1 MSWSKS
7 ILFSLF
13 IVPLLAKP
21 NGGEV
26 ISGHAT
32 IIQQDDQ
39 TLHVQT
45 DQEKTIIQWK
55 DFSIQKG
62 EQAHFLQP
70 NSSSATLNRVV
81 GVNPSEILG
90 QLHSNGH
97 LYLLNPNGILIGE
110 GAFID
115 TGAFIASTFNVH
127 DSGFLKGENLEFFG
141 DSLGEIINFGKIH
154 TKDGDALLI
163 AKTVE
168 NHGTITVNGG
178 RAGAIGCTSLLYHPN
193 SKDPLYVKGGISE
206 ELNTEGNAYSH
217 AMKTSAEPDALTTV
231 KKDGEVYL
239 TRVRNTGTISASKG
253 DKGGDVYLL
262 GDQVI
267 VHDKTLIDVSG
278 KSGGGTIY
286 TGGSFQGKDK
296 NLLASEYTFVA
307 KNTSF
312 DASALQEGDGG
323 KILFWSDK
331 ETRFYGHAKATGGL
345 SSGNGG
351 FIEVSAST
359 TNWTYAG
366 SIDLA
371 APNGKTGEL
380 LLDPNDITVGTAA
393 SNPAYV
399 ASPYIGAPAGSAQL
413 LYTDLAT
420 ALAGGNV
427 TIQTSLGT
435 PGGNGDIF
443 FDLAGNIL
451 TWGSGNSLTVL
462 ANRDVVFRT
471 LSDIQTT
478 GAGTNITITAGRNF
492 SSAAGS
498 SIDAQGAGGTLS
510 LTAGGSIT
518 ALGGFFNSNTSGVDA
533 TVNVLAQTGNITIGD
548 PGMAVP
554 VVYGCVHGPVTVE
567 ATRGNVDLFGGSG
580 FSDDVA
586 IIGFYDPSLANFNP
600 TTGPI
605 TVSAGRDMTIQ
616 SGTGVFAYA
625 MICKQGRNPHDI
637 TNNPVT
643 VNVRGNLFIQA
654 GNAVDAPGAGIGRP
668 QQLTGATPIHNGDIT
683 VNVGGNC
690 TVFGGDNF
698 SGIGDRA
705 RALAPGSIE
714 ARLNINV
721 GNNLMIGHGPG
732 LPGVSGAFIGVFD
745 NNIAASGIPEN
756 IRGTTHINVGN
767 NFVMDARLGAAFVEF
782 ANDNQNGAF
791 PAELF
796 VHVGNSL
803 IQIGGPFPIP
813 VIGSVLAANFNYYE
827 IQNSNS
833 HFWALNS
840 IHCMNGSF
848 GSANLHNKVFN
859 NTNVI
864 SPNLGTI
871 SARAGGDIR
880 VAGGAPSRIRAQ
892 GDIVDYEA
900 SGGFTY
906 TADATFANGELWGPQ
921 TALVGGVNV
930 FAGTLLA
937 GPSPAVSSN
946 GRGAIAFDTNFY
958 DTTAIPLSTQQI
970 AAQGYGS
977 FAIPP
982 QTGVGNPIT
991 YWSQNGSPTIMST
1004 QPLFANGT
1012 PANILNIGTTG
1023 SSISFNNESRAAIYT
1038 APTNPFD
1045 TDGGDITIVA
1055 FRDTIISGP
1064 STLNTLPVNSI
1075 IPIYAPSG
1083 NILVITQSNMTL
1095 RDNAVVSASENVDL
1109 VCDNQ
1114 APAPPQIGPAAFSID
1129 ATSFINSDNGYIRVY
1144 TARQA
1149 QNVIDPLAEFIS
1161 AGTSY
1166 FFAPGQ
1172 LFVDTDQE
1180 KWCTYYPG
1188 GDQGIPFK
1196 IFYKPCLETIT
1207 QEAMIILTEFLYEES
1222 SFNYYL
1228 GWPENFYIKYTPRA
1242 PLQVGEWRSTFD
1254 SFNVS
1259 PQERYF
1265 IRRQDDT
1272 RANNNPRTYLAW

>member
-26 ISGHAT
+26 VSGQAT
-32 IIQQDDQ
+32 IINQDNQ
-39 TLHVQT
+39 TLHIKT
-45 DQEKTIIQWK
+45 EQEKTIIQWK

-62 EQAHFLQP
+62 EKAHFIQP

-81 GVNPSEILG
+81 GANPSEILG
-90 QLHSNGH
+90 YLHSNGQ
-97 LYLLNPNGILIGE
+97 LYLLNPNGVLIGE

-115 TGAFIASTFNVH
+115 TGAFIASTFNVL
-127 DSGFLKGENLEFFG
+127 DSAFLKGENLEFFG
-141 DSLGEIINFGKIH
+141 DSLGSVINFGKIH

-163 AKTVE
+163 GKTVE

-178 RAGAIGCTSLLYHPN
+178 RAGAFGCTSLLYHPN

-217 AMKTSAEPDALTTV
+217 AMKTSAKPDALATV

-239 TRVRNTGTISASKG
+239 THVRNTGTITAKKG
-253 DKGGDVYLL
+253 DKGGEVYVL
-262 GDQVI
+262 GDHVI
-267 VHDKTLIDVSG
+267 VHEESLIDVSG

-286 TGGSFQGKDK
+286 IGGSFQGKDK

-307 KNTSF
+307 EKTCF

-345 SSGNGG
+345 SEGNGG
-351 FIEVSAST
+351 YVEVSAPT
-359 TNWTYAG
+359 TNWTYG
-366 SIDLA
+366 GTVDLT
-371 APNGKTGEL
+371 APHGKPGEL
-380 LLDPNDITVGTAA
+380 LLDPNDITVGIAP
-393 SNPAYV
+393 SNPLYV
-399 ASPYIGAPAGSAQL
+399 GSPYIGAPAASAQL
-413 LYTDLAT
+413 LYTDLAA
-420 ALAGGNV
+420 ALGAGNV

-462 ANRDVVFRT
+462 ADRDVVFRT

-478 GAGTNITITAGRNF
+478 GGGTNITITAGRDYI
-492 SSAAGS
+492 SASGS
-498 SIDAQGAGGTLS
+498 TIDAQGPGGTLT
-510 LTAGGSIT
+510 LTAGRNIN
-518 ALGGFFNSNTSGVDA
+518 ALGGFQNSNISGVDA
-533 TVNVLAQTGNITIGD
+533 TVNVLAQTGDITMGELNATFPINF
-548 PGMAVP
+548 
-554 VVYGCVHGPVTVE
+554 GCVHGPVTVE
-567 ATRGNVDLFGGSG
+567 ATRGSINLTGGS
-580 FSDDVA
+580 
-586 IIGFYDPSLANFNP
+586 IIGYYDSNPGNFNP

-605 TVSAGRDMTIQ
+605 TVLVGNDLTIQ
-616 SGTGVFAYA
+616 CGIANILSLS
-625 MICKQGRNPHDI
+625 MIAKQGRTPHDV
-637 TNNPVT
+637 TDNPVT
-643 VNVRGNLFIQA
+643 VNVGRNLFIQS
-654 GNAVDAPGAGIGRP
+654 GPVVDGPGGGIGRP
-668 QQLTGATPIHNGDIT
+668 LQLTGANPVHTGDIT
-683 VNVGGNC
+683 VNVGGDC
-690 TVFGGDNF
+690 TIFGGDNF

-705 RALAPGSIE
+705 RALAHGKIE
-714 ARLNINV
+714 ARLNVNV
-721 GNNLMIGHGPG
+721 GNNLMMGHGPG

-745 NNIAASGIPEN
+745 NNLAASGTPEN
-756 IRGTTHINVGN
+756 VRGTTHINVGN

-803 IQIGGPFPIP
+803 LLIGGPFPIP
-813 VIGSVLAANFNYYE
+813 VISSVLGANFNYYE
-827 IQNSNS
+827 IQNSTS

-840 IHCMNGSF
+840 IHCINGSF

-880 VAGGAPSRIRAQ
+880 VAGGVPSRIRAQ

-906 TADATFANGELWGPQ
+906 IADATFANGELWGPQ
-921 TALVGGVNV
+921 TALVGGVNI
-930 FAGTLLA
+930 FAGTPL
-937 GPSPAVSSN
+937 GSPSPAVFSN
-946 GRGAIAFDTNFY
+946 GQGAIAFDTNLY
-958 DTTAIPLSTQQI
+958 NTNAIPLSTQQI
-970 AAQGYGS
+970 AALGYGS
-977 FAIPP
+977 FATPP

-1004 QPLFANGT
+1004 KHLFANGT

-1023 SSISFNNESRAAIYT
+1023 PSISFNNESRAAVYT
-1038 APTNPFD
+1038 APTNPFFK
-1045 TDGGDITIVA
+1045 DGGDITIVA

-1083 NILVITQSNMTL
+1083 NILVITQGNMTL
-1095 RDNAVVSASENVDL
+1095 RNNAVVSASENVDL

-1114 APAPPQIGPAAFSID
+1114 APAPPQIGPGAFSID

-1149 QNVIDPLAEFIS
+1149 QNVIDPLAEFIN
-1161 AGTSY
+1161 GGLSY
-1166 FFAPGQ
+1166 FFVPGQ

-1180 KWCTYYPG
+1180 KWCTYYPD
-1188 GDQGIPFK
+1188 GDQGVPFK

-1207 QEAMIILTEFLYEES
+1207 HEAMIILTEFLYEES

-1228 GWPENFYIKYTPRA
+1228 GWPENFYVKYTPRA
-1242 PLQVGEWRSTFD
+1242 PLQPGEWRSTFD

-1272 RANNNPRTYLAW
+1272 RANNNPRTYLTW